1 MNNDLFSIKE
11 MSIEYHEPPKRIEYL
26 IAKHRIRHIR
36 RIGLTRMFDAP
47 AQAQI
52 LEALRGIQIR
62 GDK

>member
-1 MNNDLFSIKE
+1 MVNDLFSIKE

-26 IAKHRIRHIR
+26 IAKHRIAHVR

-52 LEALRGIQIR
+52 LEALRSMQIR
-62 GDK
+62 QDR

>member
-1 MNNDLFSIKE
+1 MNSDLLSIKE

-26 IAKHRIRHIR
+26 IAKYRVPHIR
-36 RIGLTRMFDAP
+36 RIGLTRMFDIS

-62 GDK
+62 GG